1 MKLVNNRFNLK
12 KIEETR
18 FANIDLF
25 YFSSFIFKKNHS
37 FNVEGNPSKNVVI
50 VEEELDG
57 TDIDDFGNLEDSPRL
72 VLIDDEYVNLTAVN
86 DGRELTRNINQKKES
101 DVLQ

>member
-1 MKLVNNRFNLK
+1 M
-12 KIEETR
+12 TC
-18 FANIDLF
+18 
-25 YFSSFIFKKNHS
+25 FIFLVLFSKKNHS
-37 FNVEGNPSKNVVI
+37 FIVEGNPSKNVVI

-57 TDIDDFGNLEDSPRL
+57 TDIDDFGNSEDSPRL
-72 VLIDDEYVNLTAVN
+72 VLIDDEYENLTAVN